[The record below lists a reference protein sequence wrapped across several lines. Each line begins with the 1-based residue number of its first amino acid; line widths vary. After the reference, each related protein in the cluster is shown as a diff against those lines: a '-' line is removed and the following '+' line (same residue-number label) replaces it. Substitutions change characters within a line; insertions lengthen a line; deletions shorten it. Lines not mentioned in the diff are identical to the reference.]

1 MSLAKMAQVAL
12 HLYRQ
17 SFPLYSFQRIGGVC
31 GVQFALCVAVVRNF
45 SSKMGLP
52 RVYFD
57 MSADNQPVGRIVM
70 EVSRFLISTVISVV
84 KNSVIE
90 LPLHCDL
97 ICWVTMVPVLEDI
110 VTRKG
115 IM

>member
-1 MSLAKMAQVAL
+1 MAQAAV

-17 SFPLYSFQRIGGVC
+17 SLPRWSFQIIGNVC
-31 GVQFALCVAVVRNF
+31 GVLPAFSLAVVRNF

-57 MSADNQPVGRIVM
+57 ISADNQSVGRIVM
-70 EVSRFLISTVISVV
+70 EVSRFFTYALISVV
-84 KNSVIE
+84 KNSMIT

-97 ICWVTMVPVLEDI
+97 ICWVTMVPVFENI
-110 VTRKG
+110 VTREG
-115 IM
+115 IT